1 MSRAVWTGRGC
12 RNGKEMQDSIY
23 GLCFFQENGAVLV
36 KLKIHGEN
44 VRTGMIYSKVKGYAG
59 KNFAAGKEVY
69 KNCGEVVNE
78 N

>member
-1 MSRAVWTGRGC
+1 
-12 RNGKEMQDSIY
+12 
-23 GLCFFQENGAVLV
+23 
-36 KLKIHGEN
+36 
-44 VRTGMIYSKVKGYAG
+44 MIYSKVKGYAG